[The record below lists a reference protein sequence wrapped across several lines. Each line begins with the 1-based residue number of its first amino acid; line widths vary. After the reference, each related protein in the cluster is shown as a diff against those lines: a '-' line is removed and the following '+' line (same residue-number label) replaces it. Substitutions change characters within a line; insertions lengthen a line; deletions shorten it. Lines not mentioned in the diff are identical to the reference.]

1 MRRHGKAQPQH
12 LVGHLSYLPLGTL
25 AAPQLK
31 EIHQAAGIHGH
42 YHLGIT
48 GIGQH
53 KPCVLYG
60 GFLRPAGGRLGAQA
74 LGQQLLFPERLAF
87 SENEY
92 ALLEENAVD
101 FAALGFDL
109 EFCGGGAVEVKGVPA
124 DIPHDTIDRLI
135 YELLQEFAVPVDVQA
150 LRREKIAAV
159 MACSGARSMSRTIS
173 TEEAESLLG
182 QLCEGGNV
190 SFTPSGKAVMAEI
203 WLIQKNF

>member
-1 MRRHGKAQPQH
+1 M
-12 LVGHLSYLPLGTL
+12 
-25 AAPQLK
+25 
-31 EIHQAAGIHGH
+31 
-42 YHLGIT
+42 
-48 GIGQH
+48 
-53 KPCVLYG
+53 
-60 GFLRPAGGRLGAQA
+60 
-74 LGQQLLFPERLAF
+74 
-87 SENEY
+87 
-92 ALLEENAVD
+92 LEENAVD

-124 DIPHDTIDRLI
+124 DFPHDTIDRLI

-203 WLIQKNF
+203 TLEEIRNKLG

>member
-1 MRRHGKAQPQH
+1 MDDPAACFSG
-12 LVGHLSYLPLGTL
+12 VTVLGNGY
-25 AAPQLK
+25 ASA
-31 EIHQAAGIHGH
+31 
-42 YHLGIT
+42 
-48 GIGQH
+48 
-53 KPCVLYG
+53 LYG
-60 GFLRPAGGRLGAQA
+60 GKWVVVDLRRARERVLYDNYLLLLTNGSSVS
-74 LGQQLLFPERLAF
+74 QQLLFPERLAF

-101 FAALGFDL
+101 FAALGF
-109 EFCGGGAVEVKGVPA
+109 VEVKGVPA

-190 SFTPSGKAVMAEI
+190 SFTPSGKAVMAKITLEEI
-203 WLIQKNF
+203 RNKLG

>member
-1 MRRHGKAQPQH
+1 M
-12 LVGHLSYLPLGTL
+12 LYDNYLLLLTNGSS
-25 AAPQLK
+25 
-31 EIHQAAGIHGH
+31 
-42 YHLGIT
+42 
-48 GIGQH
+48 
-53 KPCVLYG
+53 VS
-60 GFLRPAGGRLGAQA
+60 
-74 LGQQLLFPERLAF
+74 QQLLFPERLAF

-109 EFCGGGAVEVKGVPA
+109 EFAAAERRGKGVPA

-190 SFTPSGKAVMAEI
+190 SFTPSGKAVMAKITLEEI
-203 WLIQKNF
+203 RNKLG